1 MRLAGSPE
9 MYQALVKHLVSDD
22 MPRPA
27 AGHMAAEV
35 LAHGEGVDTSI
46 EHFVQAYRSFK
57 EQGFSDEAAQ
67 HLAVESL
74 EDEGEG
80 QVGGMDDETISG
92 SGGRYQ

>member
-9 MYQALVKHLVSDD
+9 VYQALVKHLTSDE

-35 LAHGEGVDTSI
+35 LTHGEGVDTSI
-46 EHFVQAYRSFK
+46 ERFRQAYESFK
-57 EQGFSDEAAQ
+57 QQGFSDEAAQ

-74 EDEGEG
+74 EEGESY
-80 QVGGMDDETISG
+80 SG
-92 SGGRYQ
+92 REAGEEQYQSLRG